1 MADCSMTE
9 VNDIHLMFCI
19 QNRNLDTFDEQAA
32 CATSADYY
40 ASLRAARPS
49 TSKEDDGTGVCNL

>member
-1 MADCSMTE
+1 MTE